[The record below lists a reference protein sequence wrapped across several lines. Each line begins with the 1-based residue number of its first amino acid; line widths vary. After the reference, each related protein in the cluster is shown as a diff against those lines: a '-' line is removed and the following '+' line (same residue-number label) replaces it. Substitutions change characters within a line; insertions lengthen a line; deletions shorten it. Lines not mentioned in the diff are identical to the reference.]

1 MRTTTRQCFDSFRA
15 ASLATRPPRECA
27 TRWSGR
33 GHYDLV
39 LSRGITGHVGGNRHV
54 APAAALERDEVPEL
68 HREARAATVIL
79 TVVVTTVRA
88 AHLANVTRHAFPRGA
103 AGTLASSG

>member
-1 MRTTTRQCFDSFRA
+1 MHDELIRQIVDDEEFVYFFHG
-15 ASLATRPPRECA
+15 PPRECA

-68 HREARAATVIL
+68 HRQARAATVIL
-79 TVVVTTVRA
+79 TVV
-88 AHLANVTRHAFPRGA
+88 
-103 AGTLASSG
+103 